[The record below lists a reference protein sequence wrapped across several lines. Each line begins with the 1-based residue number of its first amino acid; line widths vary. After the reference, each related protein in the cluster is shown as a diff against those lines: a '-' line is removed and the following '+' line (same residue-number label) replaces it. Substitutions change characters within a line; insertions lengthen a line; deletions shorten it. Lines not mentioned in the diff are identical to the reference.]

1 MFGLSK
7 LLVPV
12 DLSANSL
19 LAAHDAA
26 ALSAR
31 FHSQVTL
38 LHVAEF
44 PQLRSAAAP
53 GQTVSAPVR
62 QEFLAAMRRDL
73 DEFAHE
79 ELAPGEHKRILC
91 CGHPAKV
98 IVDRAHAENA
108 GLIVMSTHGYG
119 PVRRLLLGSVTAKVL
134 HDSDRPVWT
143 TRAQNHEQ
151 RGALRVRRV
160 MCAVNFRP
168 QDAKTLR
175 WAADFAAEFGAHL
188 ILIHAVR
195 PAPPEMPERYAF
207 TWHEEASWGADERMR
222 TLAAGADVAAAILVV
237 EGDAPS
243 ALARAARD
251 NSADVLVIGR
261 NEPTSMSGRLGEHT
275 YAIVCHAPC
284 PVVCL

>member
-1 MFGLSK
+1 MFRLSK

-19 LAAHDAA
+19 LAARDAA
-26 ALSAR
+26 VLTAR
-31 FHSQVTL
+31 CHSQVTL
-38 LHVAEF
+38 LHVSEL
-44 PQLRSAAAP
+44 PQTRSAGPPAQA
-53 GQTVSAPVR
+53 VSASVR
-62 QEFLAAMRRDL
+62 QDFLTTLRRNL
-73 DEFAHE
+73 DEFAFE
-79 ELAPGEHKRILC
+79 ELAPDQHKRILC
-91 CGHPAKV
+91 CGNPAKV
-98 IVDRAHAENA
+98 IVERAHAENA
-108 GLIVMSTHGYG
+108 DLIVMATHGYG

-143 TRAQNHEQ
+143 TRAQDHEEH
-151 RGALRVRRV
+151 AAVRVRHV

-188 ILIHAVR
+188 SLIHAVH
-195 PAPPEMPERYAF
+195 PVPPEMPERYAF
-207 TWHEEASWGADERMR
+207 TWHEEATWGADERLR
-222 TLAAGADVAAAILVV
+222 ALAAGADVAPGILLA
-237 EGDAPS
+237 EGGAPS
-243 ALARAARD
+243 ALARAARE